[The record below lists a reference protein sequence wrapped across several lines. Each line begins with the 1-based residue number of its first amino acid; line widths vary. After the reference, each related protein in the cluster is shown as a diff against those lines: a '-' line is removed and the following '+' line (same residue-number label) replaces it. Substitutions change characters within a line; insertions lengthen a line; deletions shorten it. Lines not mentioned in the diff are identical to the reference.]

1 MCVCVLKKMLILS
14 GAKQVIFPSAFFQSA
29 KTGWAG
35 SAVSLSADW
44 FALHTRAW
52 VSSETDSGMIW
63 LAGIQSML
71 TRASLMKGFLV
82 KYCTKS
88 SLPPCFQRYPFRVIP
103 RKGKTARKRERRRGG
118 EGEMAELRGYHN
130 NYTPWPTEGGVI
142 PGKTAGCW
150 RTWLATRQEH
160 KECAIKLI
168 KTSSLCLSIF
178 LQKRWGGAVCHRMAA
193 SADKDPGE
201 RGCFSQQTKS
211 AIQFHTAFTVRQ
223 LTLTKRG
230 MPELK
235 KKHPGA

>member
-1 MCVCVLKKMLILS
+1 MCIFKKMLILS

-103 RKGKTARKRERRRGG
+103 RKGETARKRERRRGG
-118 EGEMAELRGYHN
+118 EGEIAELRGYHN

-150 RTWLATRQEH
+150 RSWLATRQN
-160 KECAIKLI
+160 IRNVQL
-168 KTSSLCLSIF
+168 SSLKHHHYAYQS
-178 LQKRWGGAVCHRMAA
+178 
-193 SADKDPGE
+193 
-201 RGCFSQQTKS
+201 FS
-211 AIQFHTAFTVRQ
+211 
-223 LTLTKRG
+223 KRG
-230 MPELK
+230 GVDQCVTAWRLLQIK
-235 KKHPGA
+235 IRGNLVASLSK

>member
-1 MCVCVLKKMLILS
+1 MCIFKKNANSVWSQTGNFPLS
-14 GAKQVIFPSAFFQSA
+14 LFSVA

-118 EGEMAELRGYHN
+118 EGEIAELRGYHN
-130 NYTPWPTEGGVI
+130 NYTPWPTEGELFQVKLLDVEG
-142 PGKTAGCW
+142 AGW
-150 RTWLATRQEH
+150 QLGRT
-160 KECAIKLI
+160 
-168 KTSSLCLSIF
+168 
-178 LQKRWGGAVCHRMAA
+178 
-193 SADKDPGE
+193 
-201 RGCFSQQTKS
+201 
-211 AIQFHTAFTVRQ
+211 
-223 LTLTKRG
+223 
-230 MPELK
+230 
-235 KKHPGA
+235 